1 MDSVLT
7 SAAALIV
14 TLGLLIAFH
23 EFGHFWVAR
32 RMGVKVLRFSI
43 GFGRPLWSKKSGD
56 DQTEYVLAAIP
67 LGGYVKML
75 DEREGEVP
83 PAELHRAFNR
93 QPVRKRIA
101 IVVAGPLFNFI
112 FAIMAYFVMYLIGVP
127 GVKPIIGEVT
137 QASPAAQ
144 AGIVKGDE
152 FVKVGNQETPTWN
165 TVRMALLEES
175 LDNDRIVI
183 QYKDAAGDVHGAQ
196 LDVKGMSMEEKQ
208 RNLVQHLGIEPFRP
222 AYPAIIGDLSADGAA
237 QRDGLRTGDKIL
249 AVNGKEVSLWEDWV
263 DVIRQNPEHTLKVD
277 LERNGEVQVIMLT
290 PKREQTEAG
299 ETIGRIGASPQVSED
314 LINQYRAVVSYG
326 PVKAMWTAVT
336 ETWRMAVLTLRMLG
350 KMLVGEVSLKN
361 LSGPITIATYAGY
374 TASIGLTTFLSFL
387 AVVSISL
394 GVLNLLPIPI
404 LDGGHLLVYLIEGVK
419 GKALSEDVQ
428 ARMQHVGMVILA
440 MLMMLAFYNDIRRLL
455 GE

>member
-1 MDSVLT
+1 MDSFFT

-23 EFGHFWVAR
+23 EYGHFWVAR

-43 GFGRPLWSKKSGD
+43 GFGKPLWSKKAGS

-83 PAELHRAFNR
+83 EEEAHRAFNR

-112 FAIMAYFVMYLIGVP
+112 FAILAYFAMYTIGVP
-127 GVKPIIGEVT
+127 GVKPLVGDVSPE
-137 QASPAAQ
+137 SPAAQ

-152 FVKVGNQETPTWN
+152 IVQVGGQETPTWN
-165 TVRMALLEES
+165 TVRMALLRYS
-175 LDNDRIVI
+175 LDTDHIVL
-183 QYKDAAGDVHGAQ
+183 QVKDQNGGIHDAP
-196 LDVKGMSMEEKQ
+196 LDLQGITMEEKQ
-208 RNLVQHLGIEPFRP
+208 KHLVSRLGMEPLIP
-222 AYPAIIGDLSADGAA
+222 EYPAIIGQLSEDGAA
-237 QRDGLRTGDKIL
+237 MRDGLRPGDRVL
-249 AVNGKEVSLWEDWV
+249 SVDGQEVSLWEDWV
-263 DVIRQNPEHTLKVD
+263 DVIRENPEKTLTVEV
-277 LERNGEVQVIMLT
+277 ERNGAVQVIQLT
-290 PKREQTEAG
+290 PKREQTDQG
-299 ETIGRIGASPQVSED
+299 EIGRIGAAPQVSEEMID
-314 LINQYRAVVSYG
+314 KYRAVVTYG
-326 PVKAMWTAVT
+326 PVKALWTGVS
-336 ETWRMAVLTLRMLG
+336 ETWRMSILTLRMLG
-350 KMLVGEVSLKN
+350 KMLVGEVSLEN

-387 AVVSISL
+387 AIVSISL

-404 LDGGHLLVYLIEGVK
+404 LDGGHLLMYLIEGIK

-428 ARMQHVGMVILA
+428 AKMQHVGMVILA
-440 MLMMLAFYNDIRRLL
+440 MLMMLAFYNDIMRLI
-455 GE
+455 G

>member
-1 MDSVLT
+1 MDSFFT
-7 SAAALIV
+7 SAAALII

-23 EFGHFWVAR
+23 EYGHFWVAR

-43 GFGRPLWSKKSGD
+43 GFGKPLWTKKAGR
-56 DQTEYVLAAIP
+56 DQTEYVVAAIP

-83 PAELHRAFNR
+83 PEEVQRAFNR

-127 GVKPIIGEVT
+127 GVKPIVGEVT

-144 AGIVKGDE
+144 AGIAKGDE
-152 FVKVGNQETPTWN
+152 IIQVGTADTPTWN
-165 TVRMALLEES
+165 TVRMALLEQS
-175 LDNDRIVI
+175 LDSDRIVL
-183 QYKDAAGDVHGAQ
+183 QVKDTAGRVYDAP
-196 LDVKGMSMEEKQ
+196 LDLQGISMEQKQ
-208 RNLVQHLGIEPFRP
+208 QNLLSNLGMEPFRP
-222 AYPAIIGDLSADGAA
+222 AYPAIIGQLTQDGAA
-237 QRDGLRTGDKIL
+237 QRDGLRTGDRVVS
-249 AVNGKEVSLWEDWV
+249 VNGREVSLWEDWV
-263 DVIRQNPEHTLKVD
+263 DIVRNNPEQTLQVEI
-277 LERNGEVQVIMLT
+277 ERDAMVEVIMLT
-290 PKREQTEAG
+290 PKRELTDQG
-299 ETIGRIGASPQVSED
+299 EIGRIGAAPQVSEEM
-314 LINQYRAVVSYG
+314 INQYRAVVSYG
-326 PVKAMWTAVT
+326 PIKALWTAVT
-336 ETWRMAVLTLRMLG
+336 ETWRMSVLTLRMLG
-350 KMLVGEVSLKN
+350 KMIVGEVSLEN

-387 AVVSISL
+387 AIVSISL

-404 LDGGHLLVYLIEGVK
+404 LDGGHLLVYVIEGVK
-419 GKALSEDVQ
+419 GKALSEEIQ

-440 MLMMLAFYNDIRRLL
+440 MLMMLAFYNDIMRLI